1 MNPKAT
7 SLRKSI
13 TLTNPKPESSG
24 EKGRHKLPK
33 SGTRAVT
40 ALHSLDSK
48 RVTRDA
54 VNNFILLIFAT

>member
-1 MNPKAT
+1 MKPKAT

-33 SGTRAVT
+33 LGTGVVT
-40 ALHSLDSK
+40 ALQSLDSK
-48 RVTRDA
+48 RITRDT
-54 VNNFILLIFAT
+54 VNNFILLIFTT